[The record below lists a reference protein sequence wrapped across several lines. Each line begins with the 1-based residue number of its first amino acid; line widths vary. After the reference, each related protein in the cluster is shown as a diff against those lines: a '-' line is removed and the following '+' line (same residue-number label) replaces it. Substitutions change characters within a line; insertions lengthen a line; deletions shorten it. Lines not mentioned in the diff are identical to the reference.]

1 MGGPAGSGYRPSGW
15 GAGDRETINQFET
28 SLPIR
33 YVCAVRGG
41 KGKGKS
47 TDFGIGRLDWEAV
60 MAYVLLPPAGGV
72 LLLIME
78 HKSDYVRY
86 VVFSRSL

>member
-1 MGGPAGSGYRPSGW
+1 
-15 GAGDRETINQFET
+15 
-28 SLPIR
+28 
-33 YVCAVRGG
+33 
-41 KGKGKS
+41 
-47 TDFGIGRLDWEAV
+47 

-86 VVFSRSL
+86 GGGWCSRLWGRVVLMKVDRFHAWQSSLLFAFLVVGFSFFL

>member
-1 MGGPAGSGYRPSGW
+1 
-15 GAGDRETINQFET
+15 
-28 SLPIR
+28 
-33 YVCAVRGG
+33 
-41 KGKGKS
+41 
-47 TDFGIGRLDWEAV
+47 

-86 VVFSRSL
+86 VPLT

>member
-1 MGGPAGSGYRPSGW
+1 
-15 GAGDRETINQFET
+15 
-28 SLPIR
+28 
-33 YVCAVRGG
+33 
-41 KGKGKS
+41 
-47 TDFGIGRLDWEAV
+47 

-86 VVFSRSL
+86 ISLADPQPWFMFCADTPIGSTHGSRHCYLRSLS

>member
-1 MGGPAGSGYRPSGW
+1 
-15 GAGDRETINQFET
+15 
-28 SLPIR
+28 
-33 YVCAVRGG
+33 
-41 KGKGKS
+41 
-47 TDFGIGRLDWEAV
+47 

-86 VVFSRSL
+86 FYPTCLLYRNMGVGAD

>member
-1 MGGPAGSGYRPSGW
+1 
-15 GAGDRETINQFET
+15 
-28 SLPIR
+28 
-33 YVCAVRGG
+33 
-41 KGKGKS
+41 
-47 TDFGIGRLDWEAV
+47 

-86 VVFSRSL
+86 GGVLVRGVG